1 MDKGTHDVRYEGW
14 IKIIQE
20 CMERPDGMSAKQ
32 WLLENNVNEKQ
43 YYYWLRK
50 FRKDSLHEREPSN
63 EVSFAEVAMPYAE
76 IIPIENTMEMLVT
89 TQQKSAA
96 ILRKGNLTIEITNDI
111 SEHLL
116 TRLLQEVAHA

>member
-32 WLLENNVNEKQ
+32 WLIENNVNEKQ

-50 FRKDSLHEREPSN
+50 FRKDSLHKNEPSN
-63 EVSFAEVAMPYAE
+63 EVSFVEVSMPYAE
-76 IIPIENTMEMLVT
+76 VIPMENTMEMPVI
-89 TQQKSAA
+89 QQKSAA

-116 TRLLQEVAHA
+116 ARLLQEVVHA